1 MSRTKIAAISERTT
15 ATLRKPTQ
23 HEVDGSRARGML
35 WVLEGRRPI
44 EASEAARHRSPMA
57 RLDVLKP
64 SQVADPEVRAMLEAS
79 GDEMYGVYGHCPE
92 LFKAFLEFYRPA
104 KYAGHLPFELKELVR
119 LRVAALNECAR

>member
-1 MSRTKIAAISERTT
+1 
-15 ATLRKPTQ
+15 
-23 HEVDGSRARGML
+23 
-35 WVLEGRRPI
+35 
-44 EASEAARHRSPMA
+44 MA

-64 SQVADPEVRAMLEAS
+64 SRVADPEVRAMLEAS

-104 KYAGHLPFELKELVR
+104 KYAGHLPFDLKELVR

>member
-1 MSRTKIAAISERTT
+1 
-15 ATLRKPTQ
+15 
-23 HEVDGSRARGML
+23 ML

-44 EASEAARHRSPMA
+44 EAAAQAREQPMA

-92 LFKAFLEFYRPA
+92 LFKAFLQFYRPA

>member
-1 MSRTKIAAISERTT
+1 
-15 ATLRKPTQ
+15 
-23 HEVDGSRARGML
+23 
-35 WVLEGRRPI
+35 
-44 EASEAARHRSPMA
+44 MA
-57 RLDVLKP
+57 RLDVLTP

-119 LRVAALNECAR
+119 LRVARYELSPPQWPAGFKLKIAVIADLHACDPWMSLERIEGIV

>member
-1 MSRTKIAAISERTT
+1 
-15 ATLRKPTQ
+15 
-23 HEVDGSRARGML
+23 ML

-44 EASEAARHRSPMA
+44 EAKPPGQRSPMA

-104 KYAGHLPFELKELVR
+104 KYAGQLPFELKELVR

>member
-1 MSRTKIAAISERTT
+1 
-15 ATLRKPTQ
+15 
-23 HEVDGSRARGML
+23 ML

-44 EASEAARHRSPMA
+44 EATPPRQGSLMA

-104 KYAGHLPFELKELVR
+104 KYGGHLPFELKELVR